1 MQDFACE
8 NCGASI
14 YFETKRCPSCGF
26 DLGFAPDV
34 ANMVSLEH
42 QTDKSPLRERIKS
55 GDHYRHCENAKHD
68 ACNWL
73 VNANSEHDF
82 CRACRMNRTIPDLSD
97 PENVEAWIRIEHA
110 KKRLVYALLRF
121 GLPLEGDHVGK
132 GPLAFDFVQDAT
144 TGHLDGLVTIDIGE
158 ADPVERERNRVEFDE
173 PYRSLLG
180 HLRHE
185 SGHYYWM
192 LLVEAGG
199 HLDAYRKLFG
209 DERQDYA
216 SSLKRH
222 YEQGTPPG
230 WRETHVS
237 RYASAHAWEDW
248 AETWAHYLHMVDALD
263 TAANHRLRLKGNES
277 LLSSLG
283 LKRTADA
290 YRESTIDSLLSD
302 WLPLTKALNSLNRS
316 MGHGDFYPFKISE
329 EVSRKLA
336 FVHGV
341 IREGQR

>member
-1 MQDFACE
+1 MISLQ
-8 NCGASI
+8 NRVRNQPI
-14 YFETKRCPSCGF
+14 RKPVK
-26 DLGFAPDV
+26 APG
-34 ANMVSLEH
+34 
-42 QTDKSPLRERIKS
+42 T
-55 GDHYRHCENAKHD
+55 YRHCENAKHK

-73 VNANSEHDF
+73 VRAEIDEEF

-97 PENVEAWIRIEHA
+97 PENVEAWVRLEHA
-110 KKRLVYALLRF
+110 KKRLVYGLLRF
-121 GLPLEGDHVGK
+121 RLPLDGDHVGK

-192 LLVEAGG
+192 LLVEGGG
-199 HLDAYRKLFG
+199 HLDAFRELFG
-209 DERQDYA
+209 DEQQNYA
-216 SSLKRH
+216 ESLKRH
-222 YEQGTPPG
+222 YETGAPKG
-230 WRETHVS
+230 WRDTHVS
-237 RYASAHAWEDW
+237 RYATAHPWEDW

-263 TAANHRLRLKGNES
+263 TAANHRLRLMGNES
-277 LLSSLG
+277 ILSSLG

-290 YRESTIDSLLSD
+290 YRESTIESLVSD

-316 MGHGDFYPFKISE
+316 MGHSDFYPFALSD
-329 EVSRKLA
+329 EVTRKLA
-336 FVHGV
+336 FAHTV
-341 IREGQR
+341 IRDGQN

>member
-1 MQDFACE
+1 
-8 NCGASI
+8 
-14 YFETKRCPSCGF
+14 
-26 DLGFAPDV
+26 
-34 ANMVSLEH
+34 
-42 QTDKSPLRERIKS
+42 
-55 GDHYRHCENAKHD
+55 
-68 ACNWL
+68 
-73 VNANSEHDF
+73 
-82 CRACRMNRTIPDLSD
+82 MNRTIPDLSA
-97 PENVEAWIRIEHA
+97 PQNVEAWIRLEHA

-121 GLPLEGDHVGK
+121 GLPFDGEDVGK
-132 GPLAFDFVQDAT
+132 GPLAFDFIQDAT

-199 HLDAYRKLFG
+199 RLQDFRNVFG
-209 DERQDYA
+209 NEQENY
-216 SSLKRH
+216 SESLKRH
-222 YEQGTPPG
+222 YDEGTPPG
-230 WRETHVS
+230 WRESHVS
-237 RYASAHAWEDW
+237 RYATAHPWEDW

-283 LKRTADA
+283 LVRTADP
-290 YRESTIDSLLSD
+290 YRESTIESLLGD

-316 MGHGDFYPFKISE
+316 MGHGDFYPFKISDQ
-329 EVSRKLA
+329 VMGKLE
-336 FVHGV
+336 FVHDI
-341 IREGQR
+341 IRRSQRS